1 MKQFLQPS
9 LSSLRVHRR
18 GGPTATLARS
28 LLSSLALAGLLF
40 GGAATLHAAALEDDG
55 RSLEASPD
63 ATVVTADKLTFDYTQ
78 KFALFEG
85 NVLVNDPRMQLS
97 AQRLTIIFT
106 EDGGA
111 QTVKAEGKVLLAQD
125 DKKARAEVATYDVP
139 TGRIVLAG
147 GPPQVMQGRN
157 IMEGEVITFW
167 RDQQRVECKP
177 KARLV
182 IYTEDFGGDADSF
195 FTPAQALTPA
205 KP

>member
-1 MKQFLQPS
+1 MKKRFRFSAVAAVLFAAAVS
-9 LSSLRVHRR
+9 AS
-18 GGPTATLARS
+18 
-28 LLSSLALAGLLF
+28 AG
-40 GGAATLHAAALEDDG
+40 ALEDDG

-78 KFALFEG
+78 KFALFDG

-106 EDGGA
+106 EHGGA
-111 QTVKAEGKVLLAQD
+111 QTVKAEGKVLLTQG
-125 DKKARAEVATYDVP
+125 DKKARAEVATYDVVS
-139 TGRIVLAG
+139 GRIVLAG

-182 IYTEDFGGDADSF
+182 IYSEDFGGSSDGSDAF
-195 FTPAQALTPA
+195 LLPGG
-205 KP
+205 K